1 MAVPVLQVTFSV
13 VIALFL
19 LQLLR
24 RLTANSQNGIAKGL
38 KTDFTR
44 MFQAAAPPAPARSP
58 AASFASTSFRRWSW

>member
-38 KTDFTR
+38 AGGLDFLLG
-44 MFQAAAPPAPARSP
+44 A
-58 AASFASTSFRRWSW
+58 